1 MLASGHIHFS
11 TFLTRLLTKITIYHG
26 PSFLQKY
33 AVISKLNGI
42 FIYASYVFISCV
54 SVVYN
59 DNGAVEVTRSRQ
71 VTKLEFPVRRAKG
84 SLGDVTVQWSLYQN
98 DSSDSMEIVW
108 PKSGQVS
115 LADGQWNDSF
125 IINVASDKKEVH
137 ESVVWIQLDKTTGG
151 AVLASRDQTTAKILI
166 TGNEGKSGA
175 WRWIVTGVCCGVF
188 LIVVGVLVYWLH
200 KKKQESQRY

>member
-1 MLASGHIHFS
+1 MRSS
-11 TFLTRLLTKITIYHG
+11 
-26 PSFLQKY
+26 
-33 AVISKLNGI
+33 SKLNGI

-59 DNGAVEVTRSRQ
+59 DNGAVVVTRSRQ
-71 VTKLEFPVRRAKG
+71 VTKLEFPVRRGKG

-166 TGNEGKSGA
+166 TGNEGKSGT

-188 LIVVGVLVYWLH
+188 LIVVGVLVYWLR